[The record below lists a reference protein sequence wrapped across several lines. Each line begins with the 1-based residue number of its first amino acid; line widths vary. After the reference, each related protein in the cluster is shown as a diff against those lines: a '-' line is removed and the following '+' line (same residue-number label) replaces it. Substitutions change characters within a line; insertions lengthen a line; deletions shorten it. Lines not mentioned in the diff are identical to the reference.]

1 MCVYTYILL
10 HGGHV
15 CIYIHIATWRPCVYN
30 YTYTMLLGDHVC
42 IYIHIATW
50 RPCVYI
56 CIYVATWSH
65 VLCLLYCLFMDCCLP
80 HIPICILWL
89 REEYSCISFTIS
101 SPDCTMHTAIYHMVA
116 ALEGRFPR
124 AICPKKA
131 RETLH
136 SWRHV
141 VCCSV
146 QCAMGL
152 EIVNYCTV
160 VVWSMALCV
169 WAIMEYYLFNLQ

>member
-1 MCVYTYILL
+1 MCIHTHCYLETMCVYTYILL
-10 HGGHV
+10 LGDHV
-15 CIYIHIATWRPCVYN
+15 CIYIHTHCYLETMCV
-30 YTYTMLLGDHVC
+30 YTYTLLLGDHVC

-56 CIYVATWSH
+56 HTYTLLLGDHVCIYIHIATWRPCLCICIYVALWSH

-131 RETLH
+131 GETLH
-136 SWRHV
+136 
-141 VCCSV
+141 C
-146 QCAMGL
+146 
-152 EIVNYCTV
+152 
-160 VVWSMALCV
+160 
-169 WAIMEYYLFNLQ
+169 